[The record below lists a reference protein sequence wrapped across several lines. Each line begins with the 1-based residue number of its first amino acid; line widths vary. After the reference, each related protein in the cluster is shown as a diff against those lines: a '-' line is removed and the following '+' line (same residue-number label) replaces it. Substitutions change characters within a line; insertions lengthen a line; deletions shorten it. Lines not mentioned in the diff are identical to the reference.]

1 MIRDI
6 ERSIRMLKKR
16 FTKKSKNTLKTF
28 ESVYAGPYILVP
40 TTVMPYSLVIGRSP
54 DCDIVLKH
62 DSISRRHCEIKQSTE
77 EREYLIR
84 DLSSRN
90 GTYVNEKRIG
100 TDWVGIIPGATLRL
114 GNHKYSFEMI
124 SSSMEELWL
133 FEGR

>member
-1 MIRDI
+1 MP
-6 ERSIRMLKKR
+6 KKP
-16 FTKKSKNTLKTF
+16 FTKKSENALEMF
-28 ESVYAGPYILVP
+28 ECVYAGPNILVP

-84 DLSSRN
+84 DLSSKN

-100 TDWVGIIPGATLRL
+100 TEWVSIIPGATLRL
-114 GNHKYSFEMI
+114 GKQKYSFEMS

>member
-1 MIRDI
+1 
-6 ERSIRMLKKR
+6 MLKKP
-16 FTKKSKNTLKTF
+16 FTKKSENALEMF
-28 ESVYAGPYILVP
+28 EFVYAGPNILVP
-40 TTVMPYSLVIGRSP
+40 ITVMPYSLVIGRSP

-84 DLSSRN
+84 DLSSKN

-100 TDWVGIIPGATLRL
+100 TEWVAIIPGATLRL
-114 GNHKYSFEMI
+114 GKQKYSFEMR